1 MTMVSYALWAAMVI
15 FLFILKKDE
24 ILILSIGNVVDKPV
38 LEEVQIFLQDKT
50 FGRLQRDLDIF
61 H

>member
-1 MTMVSYALWAAMVI
+1 MVSYALWAAMVI
-15 FLFILKKDE
+15 FLFILKKNE